1 MRSCAP
7 APPDAPRRHWADPAE
22 ADARGRP
29 RRGAIG
35 GGRRKDPPPGEVLLA
50 WALGRASTSRSWHG
64 AGDQRHRCDPPHQ
77 PRTRPLPERAAR
89 AVARAARSYTDIEV
103 DRRTGR
109 RGQRGDHAETLLTA
123 LTGGEGAMVVNNC
136 AAALLLAM
144 AALAKA
150 DR

>member
-1 MRSCAP
+1 MVPVINAT
-7 APPDAPRRHWADPAE
+7 
-22 ADARGRP
+22 
-29 RRGAIG
+29 GAI
-35 GGRRKDPPPGEVLLA
+35 LHTN
-50 WALGRASTSRSWHG
+50 LGRA
-64 AGDQRHRCDPPHQ
+64 
-77 PRTRPLPERAAR
+77 PLPERAAR

-144 AALAKA
+144 AALAKG
-150 DR
+150 RPVIVSRGELIEIGGEFRSPTSWPPRGRGSPRSERRTGRGSPTTGRRSRTRPG